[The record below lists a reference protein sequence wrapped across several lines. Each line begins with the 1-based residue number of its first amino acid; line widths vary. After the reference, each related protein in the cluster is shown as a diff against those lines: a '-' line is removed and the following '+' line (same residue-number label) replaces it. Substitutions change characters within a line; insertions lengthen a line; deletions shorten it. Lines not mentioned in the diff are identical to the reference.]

1 MLISVSVIVLAS
13 QLVIAVADD
22 MPQFDIAR
30 SCKIDSTAAID
41 PNAGMNGTVK
51 RCMNDEQ
58 NAKDQLQTQ
67 WVGFV
72 DGDRVNCTGSTIA
85 GTSGAPSYVD
95 LLTCLQDAQLVR
107 KLPKN

>member
-1 MLISVSVIVLAS
+1 MLISVSMIVLAS

-30 SCKIDSTAAID
+30 SCKVDSAAMIDDNSTQSTTI
-41 PNAGMNGTVK
+41 K

-58 NAKDQLQTQ
+58 KAKDQLQTR
-67 WVGFV
+67 WSGFV
-72 DGDRVNCTGSTIA
+72 EGDQINCTGSTIA

-95 LLTCLQDAQLVR
+95 LLTCLQDAQLAR